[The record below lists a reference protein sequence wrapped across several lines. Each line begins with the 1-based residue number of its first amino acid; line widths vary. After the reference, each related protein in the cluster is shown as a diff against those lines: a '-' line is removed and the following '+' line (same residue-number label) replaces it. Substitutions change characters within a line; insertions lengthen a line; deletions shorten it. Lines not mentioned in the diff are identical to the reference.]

1 MTQSTDS
8 GLLKRMYGSGI
19 HLYTSG
25 VLHEGWWIVPV
36 DWGGGSYTVSCFD
49 PRGTRYPNWQHYPSI
64 AKAIAAGHE
73 FIDQQITEFP
83 FFQSNLTY

>member
-1 MTQSTDS
+1 MTQNTD
-8 GLLKRMYGSGI
+8 LTFLKCIYGGGI

-49 PRGTRYPNWQHYPSI
+49 PRGTSYPDWQHYSSI
-64 AKAIAAGHE
+64 EKAIAAGE
-73 FIDQQITEFP
+73 KFIACLTKS
-83 FFQSNLTY
+83 FQLKN

>member
-49 PRGTRYPNWQHYPSI
+49 PRGTRYPDWHHYPTI
-64 AKAIAAGHE
+64 EKAIAAGHE